1 MVIFGVSK
9 INWIMIN
16 NDYINGRGS
25 YRKLADKYG
34 ISATS
39 IGKRAR
45 LEGWAEQREKQL
57 HKSYTKVAQKTADRI
72 AEREADRVA
81 RLLGTTDKLQDAL
94 ERAADEL
101 DRQMVKSRTRTRE
114 TVYGGAQ
121 APESGK
127 PVKETVR
134 EEEQIEIAE
143 GLIDRL
149 GLQQL
154 KNETVEYKGEQIP
167 RYVAQQ
173 RMREMERSV
182 RKYRREAAVASDERA
197 VSLLEKEREARAR
210 YVDFCKETGLK
221 EQPER
226 FRTANIGGGLT
237 GDLKDGNINYN
248 SLPKTLR
255 LPDETLKQ
263 TVNVDLP
270 LIHGVVPA
278 GAKLTSVT
286 VIAGNGTST
295 RIRDI
300 KRLCDTYPEGGDRE
314 GWQKKAGKVIADN
327 FIYEIHWYE
336 NSGFVFPN
344 EIKLKGARKT

>member
-1 MVIFGVSK
+1 MGVSK
-9 INWIMIN
+9 SNWIKIKT
-16 NDYINGRGS
+16 DYINGRGS

-72 AEREADRVA
+72 AEREVDRVA

-94 ERAADEL
+94 ERVVDEL

-114 TVYGGAQ
+114 TVYGGDQ

-173 RMREMERSV
+173 RMREMERNV
-182 RKYRREAAVASDERA
+182 RRYRREAAVADDERA
-197 VSLLEKEREARAR
+197 AGFLEKEREARAR

-226 FRTANIGGGLT
+226 FRSANIFNNT
-237 GDLKDGNINYN
+237 N
-248 SLPKTLR
+248 
-255 LPDETLKQ
+255 KQ
-263 TVNVDLP
+263 
-270 LIHGVVPA
+270 
-278 GAKLTSVT
+278 K
-286 VIAGNGTST
+286 
-295 RIRDI
+295 
-300 KRLCDTYPEGGDRE
+300 C
-314 GWQKKAGKVIADN
+314 
-327 FIYEIHWYE
+327 
-336 NSGFVFPN
+336 
-344 EIKLKGARKT
+344 

>member
-1 MVIFGVSK
+1 
-9 INWIMIN
+9 MI
-16 NDYINGRGS
+16 YT
-25 YRKLADKYG
+25 YG

-39 IGKRAR
+39 IGKRTR

-154 KNETVEYKGEQIP
+154 SVAIKNLRDVIISLDTSEDENNKVTQLLGELTAFAGDKGGE
-167 RYVAQQ
+167 
-173 RMREMERSV
+173 
-182 RKYRREAAVASDERA
+182 
-197 VSLLEKEREARAR
+197 
-210 YVDFCKETGLK
+210 
-221 EQPER
+221 
-226 FRTANIGGGLT
+226 
-237 GDLKDGNINYN
+237 
-248 SLPKTLR
+248 
-255 LPDETLKQ
+255 
-263 TVNVDLP
+263 
-270 LIHGVVPA
+270 
-278 GAKLTSVT
+278 
-286 VIAGNGTST
+286 
-295 RIRDI
+295 
-300 KRLCDTYPEGGDRE
+300 
-314 GWQKKAGKVIADN
+314 
-327 FIYEIHWYE
+327 
-336 NSGFVFPN
+336 
-344 EIKLKGARKT
+344 

>member
-1 MVIFGVSK
+1 MGVSK
-9 INWIMIN
+9 INWIKIK

-25 YRKLADKYG
+25 YRKLADKYS

-154 KNETVEYKGEQIP
+154 SVAIKNLRDVI
-167 RYVAQQ
+167 
-173 RMREMERSV
+173 
-182 RKYRREAAVASDERA
+182 
-197 VSLLEKEREARAR
+197 VSLDTSEDENNKVTQLLGELTAFARNKEGE
-210 YVDFCKETGLK
+210 
-221 EQPER
+221 
-226 FRTANIGGGLT
+226 
-237 GDLKDGNINYN
+237 
-248 SLPKTLR
+248 
-255 LPDETLKQ
+255 
-263 TVNVDLP
+263 
-270 LIHGVVPA
+270 
-278 GAKLTSVT
+278 
-286 VIAGNGTST
+286 
-295 RIRDI
+295 
-300 KRLCDTYPEGGDRE
+300 
-314 GWQKKAGKVIADN
+314 
-327 FIYEIHWYE
+327 
-336 NSGFVFPN
+336 
-344 EIKLKGARKT
+344 

>member
-1 MVIFGVSK
+1 MGVSK
-9 INWIMIN
+9 INWIKIK

-81 RLLGTTDKLQDAL
+81 RLLGTTDRLQDAL

-114 TVYGGAQ
+114 TVYGGVQ

-134 EEEQIEIAE
+134 EDEHIEIVD

-154 KNETVEYKGEQIP
+154 SVAVKNLRDVIISLDTSEDENSKVAQLLGELTEFARNKGE
-167 RYVAQQ
+167 
-173 RMREMERSV
+173 
-182 RKYRREAAVASDERA
+182 
-197 VSLLEKEREARAR
+197 
-210 YVDFCKETGLK
+210 
-221 EQPER
+221 
-226 FRTANIGGGLT
+226 
-237 GDLKDGNINYN
+237 
-248 SLPKTLR
+248 
-255 LPDETLKQ
+255 
-263 TVNVDLP
+263 
-270 LIHGVVPA
+270 
-278 GAKLTSVT
+278 
-286 VIAGNGTST
+286 
-295 RIRDI
+295 
-300 KRLCDTYPEGGDRE
+300 
-314 GWQKKAGKVIADN
+314 
-327 FIYEIHWYE
+327 
-336 NSGFVFPN
+336 
-344 EIKLKGARKT
+344 